1 MQKHSIRQRIQR
13 KEKWCHKMEKKLAVI
28 VDKNEVTTEVADTE
42 MCSSACDVAMETC
55 SSESHECKRSESGL
69 RSTIQRRLV
78 KRAQSAKLSLAES
91 EETVVALERI

>member
-55 SSESHECKRSESGL
+55 SSESHDAL
-69 RSTIQRRLV
+69 RVCVSV
-78 KRAQSAKLSLAES
+78 K
-91 EETVVALERI
+91 